1 MVRGIFGAHTGN
13 ELGLLALGHSAG
25 ASYRSRPTYFHALSL
40 RPACL
45 YGSGASGL
53 SPPSATPLALP
64 SFSAIALARPGLLPS
79 QNHK

>member
-45 YGSGASGL
+45 YGSGVFIGNRTTCASVPYP
-53 SPPSATPLALP
+53 SRSCHPPSAPALCYP
-64 SFSAIALARPGLLPS
+64 PRM
-79 QNHK
+79 